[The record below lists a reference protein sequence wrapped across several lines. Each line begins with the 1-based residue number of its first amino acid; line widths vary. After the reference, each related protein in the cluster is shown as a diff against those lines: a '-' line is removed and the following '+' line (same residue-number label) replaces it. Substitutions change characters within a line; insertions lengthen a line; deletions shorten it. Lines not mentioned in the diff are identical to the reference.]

1 MTMAERPEHALVL
14 DVVDVL
20 RALGDRQLEFLAV
33 VRKLRADFEA
43 RQVTSGLPT
52 TTLAPP
58 GPLSAALI
66 ATVPSTQPVGEAVP
80 ATAPPPP
87 QSPQTAPVAEAPS
100 PPRQPTLTTKR
111 DYDYFDELDARLAQ
125 LGRDS
130 HDPANRFEPTEPSAD
145 LQQQQGDDD
154 DGHPQLYQ

>member
-1 MTMAERPEHALVL
+1 MAERPEHALVL

-43 RQVTSGLPT
+43 RQGTSGLPT
-52 TTLAPP
+52 TTRTPP
-58 GPLSAALI
+58 VPLSAALT
-66 ATVPSTQPVGEAVP
+66 ATVPPTNPVVETVP
-80 ATAPPPP
+80 VTAPPTPLA
-87 QSPQTAPVAEAPS
+87 PQTAPVAEAPS
-100 PPRQPTLTTKR
+100 LPTHPTLSTKR

-125 LGRDS
+125 LRQNS
-130 HDPANRFEPTEPSAD
+130 HDPADRFESTEPSAD
-145 LQQQQGDDD
+145 LQQQQGNDD

>member
-43 RQVTSGLPT
+43 RQVTSGLPN

-66 ATVPSTQPVGEAVP
+66 ASVPPTQPVGEAVP

-100 PPRQPTLTTKR
+100 PPTQPTLTTKR
-111 DYDYFDELDARLAQ
+111 DYDYF
-125 LGRDS
+125 
-130 HDPANRFEPTEPSAD
+130 
-145 LQQQQGDDD
+145 
-154 DGHPQLYQ
+154 